1 MSITLIIILILLGI
15 LLFLIEFLLIPG
27 ITVAGIGGAILM
39 IAGVIL
45 GYHHHGM
52 QVGNIILLGTVVFSI
67 LTLYFVLKSRTWKKI
82 MLDSKID
89 SKVNLLERNETMIKE
104 GNEGVSVTRL
114 NPMGKVLINGEYYEA
129 SCQNQFLDEQT
140 PIIVTKIA
148 DNKIIVKPK
157 N

>member
-52 QVGNIILLGTVVFSI
+52 LVGNIILLGTVVFSI

>member
-1 MSITLIIILILLGI
+1 MSVTLIIILILLGVF
-15 LLFLIEFLLIPG
+15 LFLVEFLLIPG

-39 IAGVIL
+39 IGGVIL

-52 QVGNIILLGTVVFSI
+52 QVGNLILLGTVVFSI

-89 SKVNLLERNETMIKE
+89 SKVNLLERNESLIKQ
-104 GNEGVSVTRL
+104 GDEGVSVTRL
-114 NPMGKVLINGEYYEA
+114 NPMGRILINNEYYEA
-129 SCQNQFLDEQT
+129 KCLNQFLDEQT
-140 PIIVTKIA
+140 PVVVIKIS